1 MHLRGEFFCRTT
13 FTAPWGLAFPA
24 REHAYFLFVEEGEC
38 WVAVEGDAR
47 RGDRLLASLATS
59 PLNPHVAAGQSPA
72 TALVHLKCGDLLIL
86 PHGHPHAVS
95 DHPDTPLVSLEAFDL
110 GRGPLLCAGRKWGGG
125 GASTR
130 ILRGAFH
137 LERPEGHPLFRFMPA
152 SIHLGAA
159 EARMHP
165 GLAAMLTLMV
175 DEAKA
180 ALPGV
185 QGVITRLL
193 ETIFIQ
199 ALRVWMLLPCTCGK
213 EWLVALGDPS
223 ISGAL
228 DLIHRSPEQPW
239 TVASL
244 SEKVGLSRS
253 PFAARFN
260 EKVGMPP
267 LAYLTQWRM
276 RLAARLL
283 REQNLSLT
291 RVSGRVGYASE
302 AAFSR
307 AFKQQFGVSP
317 GVYRR
322 GGVQSST

>member
-1 MHLRGEFFCRTT
+1 MPELVQVQGLDLLTEVLGLMHLRGEFFCRST

-24 REHAYFLFVEEGEC
+24 RDQAYFRFVEEGEC
-38 WVAVEGDAR
+38 WVVIEDGSR
-47 RGDRLLASLATS
+47 
-59 PLNPHVAAGQSPA
+59 PI
-72 TALVHLKCGDLLIL
+72 HLKRGDLLLL
-86 PHGHPHAVS
+86 PHGHGHALCDPPGS
-95 DHPDTPLVSLEAFDL
+95 PLVSMDDFNRL
-110 GRGPLLCAGRKWGGG
+110 RGPGLCASRAWGGG
-125 GASTR
+125 GHVSRT
-130 ILRGAFH
+130 LCGVFH
-137 LERPEGHPLFRFMPA
+137 LEHPEGHPLFRCMPA
-152 SIHLGAA
+152 FIHLRADQ
-159 EARMHP
+159 ARMHP
-165 GLAAMLTLMV
+165 GLEAMLSLMV
-175 DEAKA
+175 EEAKA

-199 ALRVWMLLPCTCGK
+199 ALRVWTSSPCGCGK
-213 EWLVALGDPS
+213 EWLVALGDHH
-223 ISGAL
+223 ISSAL
-228 DLIHRSPEQPW
+228 DLIHRTPEQPW

-291 RVSGRVGYASE
+291 QVSGRVGYASE

-307 AFKQQFGVSP
+307 VFKQQFGVSP
-317 GVYRR
+317 GSYRR
-322 GGVQSST
+322 GPVAVKQSGT

>member
-1 MHLRGEFFCRTT
+1 
-13 FTAPWGLAFPA
+13 
-24 REHAYFLFVEEGEC
+24 
-38 WVAVEGDAR
+38 
-47 RGDRLLASLATS
+47 
-59 PLNPHVAAGQSPA
+59 
-72 TALVHLKCGDLLIL
+72 
-86 PHGHPHAVS
+86 
-95 DHPDTPLVSLEAFDL
+95 LEA
-110 GRGPLLCAGRKWGGG
+110 
-125 GASTR
+125 
-130 ILRGAFH
+130 
-137 LERPEGHPLFRFMPA
+137 
-152 SIHLGAA
+152 
-159 EARMHP
+159 
-165 GLAAMLTLMV
+165 MLSLMV
-175 DEAKA
+175 EEAKA

-199 ALRVWMLLPCTCGK
+199 ALRLWTSSPCGCGK
-213 EWLVALGDPS
+213 EWLVALNDHH
-223 ISGAL
+223 ISSAL
-228 DLIHRSPEQPW
+228 DLIHRAPERPW

-291 RVSGRVGYASE
+291 QVSGRVGYASE

-307 AFKQQFGVSP
+307 VFKQQFGVSP
-317 GVYRR
+317 GSYRR
-322 GGVQSST
+322 GRTSAMV

>member
-1 MHLRGEFFCRTT
+1 MSELVQVQRLDLLTEVLGLMHLRGEFFCRST

-24 REHAYFLFVEEGEC
+24 RGQAYFRFVEEGEC
-38 WVAVEGDAR
+38 WVVLEDG
-47 RGDRLLASLATS
+47 SE
-59 PLNPHVAAGQSPA
+59 P
-72 TALVHLKCGDLLIL
+72 VHLKRGDLLLL
-86 PHGHPHAVS
+86 PHGHAHVLCDQPGSHVA
-95 DHPDTPLVSLEAFDL
+95 SLESFNH
-110 GRGPLLCAGRKWGGG
+110 GRSSNLCARRPWGGG
-125 GASTR
+125 GQASRT
-130 ILRGAFH
+130 LCGVFH
-137 LERPEGHPLFRFMPA
+137 LERPEGHPLFRCMPA
-152 SIHLGAA
+152 FIHLRADQ
-159 EARMHP
+159 ARMHP
-165 GLAAMLTLMV
+165 GLEAMLALMV
-175 DEAKA
+175 EEAQA

-199 ALRVWMLLPCTCGK
+199 ALRVWTSSPCGCGK
-213 EWLVALGDPS
+213 EWLVALNDPH
-223 ISGAL
+223 ISSAL
-228 DLIHRSPEQPW
+228 DLIHRTPEQPW

-260 EKVGMPP
+260 AKVGMPP

-291 RVSGRVGYASE
+291 QISGRVGYASD

-307 AFKQQFGVSP
+307 VFKQQFGVAP
-317 GVYRR
+317 GSYRR
-322 GGVQSST
+322 SGV

>member
-1 MHLRGEFFCRTT
+1 MAELVQVQGLDLLTEVLGLMHLHGEFFCRST
-13 FTAPWGLAFPA
+13 FTSPWGLAFPA
-24 REHAYFLFVEEGEC
+24 RDQAYFRFVEAGEC
-38 WVAVEGDAR
+38 SVVVEG
-47 RGDRLLASLATS
+47 GSG
-59 PLNPHVAAGQSPA
+59 PI
-72 TALVHLKCGDLLIL
+72 HLKQGDLLFL
-86 PHGHPHAVS
+86 PHGHAHALCDQPGS
-95 DHPDTPLVSLEAFDL
+95 PLSSLIRCNQM
-110 GRGPLLCAGRKWGGG
+110 RGKPGFCADCGWGGG
-125 GASTR
+125 GRESR
-130 ILRGAFH
+130 LLCGVFH
-137 LERPEGHPLFRFMPA
+137 LEHPEGHPLFRCMPA
-152 SIHLGAA
+152 FIHLRADQA
-159 EARMHP
+159 QMHP
-165 GLAAMLTLMV
+165 GLEAMLSLMV
-175 DEAKA
+175 EEAKA

-199 ALRVWMLLPCTCGK
+199 ALRLWTSSPCGCGK
-213 EWLVALGDPS
+213 EWLVALNDHH
-223 ISGAL
+223 ISSAL
-228 DLIHRSPEQPW
+228 DLIHRAPERPW

-291 RVSGRVGYASE
+291 QVSGRVGYASE

-307 AFKQQFGVSP
+307 VFKQQFGVSP
-317 GVYRR
+317 GSYRR
-322 GGVQSST
+322 GRTSAMV